1 MTKSFLG
8 NCHSSKLRLA
18 ALLGLATLLGLT
30 EPQAQADVLLSE
42 EFRYSDGQLIGN
54 NGGFSLDASNGWGG
68 AWQNAVWQ
76 PTSTPASW
84 RVSGNQFEINT
95 QLGGTVP
102 GLNMGVERLIQENQ
116 ATDTYY
122 FGFNIKYWNNTSSLN
137 VPSLFGLGIDDGNVG
152 GPELAALMIVD
163 DFWDNGGSQTIIHGN
178 IITGGVSGATKYPGS
193 SYHRVVGKVDF
204 NATGNSDELTLWV
217 NPAQETDAPAVFHTG
232 QDIGDSLHGKTVSL
246 FGRAIYGHPSWQV
259 DSFNLTTDFDS
270 ARVGALDN
278 DPLSYGHTQM
288 VARGMQLEPFSD
300 VGQPATTT
308 FDTSRWDASN
318 FTTIDFL
325 DRVHPATS
333 HQPIGLPTDNSLP
346 WSRMMGLAQAGGNI
360 QPTELPFVPSLVRI
374 YLDDEVDLNSPGNL
388 NTMARQVTN
397 IHDFYPGV
405 MAHTNLASTQI
416 VDPATGAVQPAMLN
430 YLDQVRPDVI
440 VVNNYPYID
449 PGHPDFDAQGGS
461 PTWMYTVYER
471 VRQLG
476 LGGHDGSGYQPIPT
490 GVISQAFTDGPV
502 GNDWNRAPAESE
514 IRQQH
519 FTAWA
524 FGMTTA
530 KPFVYDDFVING
542 SVDSVMFD
550 GFGTDSPT
558 ATFDH
563 FAETNRQSL
572 NLGDTLVRL
581 ISTDAR
587 MIMGQHD
594 NGQVVTNTL
603 PTAVTAW
610 DASADPF
617 ITSISATNLGSLNN
631 SLAGDV
637 IVGYFEP
644 LDEQFTD
651 AGVEDDDDIYFMI
664 VNGLSDPNGLASQTQ
679 QEITINFDFASD
691 PSIIGLQ
698 RLSRDT
704 GLVESVSLTPTGGT
718 TYQLLLT
725 LDGGTGDLFK
735 FNTGSSFVG
744 VTTVAL
750 SGDFDG
756 NGIVDAADY
765 TIYQDNLGLDSAVL
779 NGNGSGAA
787 TVGQA
792 DYALWKANF
801 GATSASSSGANMI
814 PEPSA
819 LLLAL
824 LALAIASPRRH
835 RG

>member
-1 MTKSFLG
+1 MTKSILI
-8 NCHSSKLRLA
+8 NIHLA
-18 ALLGLATLLGLT
+18 FVAGFAILLTG
-30 EPQAQADVLLSE
+30 PQAQGDVLLSE

-54 NGGFSLDASNGWGG
+54 DGGFSLDANNRWDG
-68 AWQNAVWQ
+68 AWQNAVWE
-76 PTSTPASW
+76 PPESPASW
-84 RVSGNQFEINT
+84 RISGNQFETNAT
-95 QLGGTVP
+95 LGAIRY
-102 GLNMGVERLIQENQ
+102 NQGVERLIQENQ

-122 FGFNIKYWNNTSSLN
+122 FGFNIKFWNNTSPES
-137 VPSLFGLGIDDGNVG
+137 VPGLFGMGIDDGNSGGG
-152 GPELAALMIVD
+152 GPDLSAVMIVD
-163 DFWDNGGSQTIIHGN
+163 DFWDNGGSQTIMHGN

-193 SYHRVVGKVDF
+193 SFHRVVGKVDF
-204 NATGNSDELTLWV
+204 NATGSSDELTLWV
-217 NPAQETDAPAVFHTG
+217 NPAQETDPPEVFHTG
-232 QDIGDSLHGKTVSL
+232 QDIGDSLHGKTVSI
-246 FGRAIYGHPSWQV
+246 FGRNVYAHPSWQV

-270 ARVGALDN
+270 ARVGALNN

-288 VARGMQLEPFSD
+288 VARGMQLEPFTN
-300 VGQPATTT
+300 VGYKETKT

-325 DRVHPATS
+325 DRVHPNTTDHKPA
-333 HQPIGLPTDNSLP
+333 GLPNSLP
-346 WSRMMGLAQAGGNI
+346 WSRMMGLQQVDGNL
-360 QPTELPFVPSLVRI
+360 QPEEIDDPDNRYLPSLVRI
-374 YLDDEVDLNSPGNL
+374 YLADEVILTSQENL

-397 IHDFYPGV
+397 IHNWYPGV

-490 GVISQAFTDGPV
+490 GVISQAFTDGP
-502 GNDWNRAPAESE
+502 GSWWDRAPAESE

-530 KPFVYDDFVING
+530 KPFVYDDFVINA
-542 SVDSVMFD
+542 SVESVMFD
-550 GFGTDSPT
+550 GSGTDSPT

-572 NLGDTLVRL
+572 NLGDSLVRL

-594 NGQVVTNTL
+594 NGQMVTNTL

-651 AGVEDDDDIYFMI
+651 PDASDDDDLYFMI

-691 PSIIGLQ
+691 PSISGLQ

-765 TIYQDNLGLDSAVL
+765 TIWQDNLGSDAAVL
-779 NGNGSGAA
+779 GGNGSGAA
-787 TVGQA
+787 TVVQA
-792 DYALWKANF
+792 DYAIWKTNF
-801 GATSASSSGANMI
+801 GATAASSSGANLV
-814 PEPSA
+814 PEPA
-819 LLLAL
+819 TLLLAL
-824 LALAIASPRRH
+824 LALAAVPRRVQH
-835 RG
+835 S